1 MGKKTIIQIA
11 LLFILLI
18 IIFFFYYKYF
28 FFKEEIVNLTYQNNE
43 VASSDNNLIKNLEYL
58 STDKNG
64 NKYLINAEYGELSLA
79 DQETNIILMTNVNAQ
94 IDMFE
99 KDTIYLTSNFAKYD
113 TLNLETNFY
122 KILGANTTSDEV
134 NLTFDIDIAASSCLL
149 FDLDNIP
156 KIPEDIPSEI
166 LDVSYKVDLTHIA
179 QEKGAK
185 LKKYPLLQKL
195 KKVIN

>member
-43 VASSDNNLIKNLEYL
+43 VISSDNNLIKNLEYL

-64 NKYLINAEYGELSLA
+64 NKYLINAEYGDISFAGAE
-79 DQETNIILMTNVNAQ
+79 ENIILMTNVNAQ
-94 IDMFE
+94 IDLFE
-99 KDTIYLTSNFAKYD
+99 KDTVYLTSNFAKYN

-122 KILGANTTSDEV
+122 KNVVLQYTQHEI
-134 NLTFDIDIAASSCLL
+134 SS
-149 FDLDNIP
+149 DNIDLSFEKNFAWVYNNIVYNSSTNKFFADKLEIDLLTKDS
-156 KIPEDIPSEI
+156 KI
-166 LDVSYKVDLTHIA
+166 YMYNN
-179 QEKGAK
+179 
-185 LKKYPLLQKL
+185 KKIKII
-195 KKVIN
+195 KK